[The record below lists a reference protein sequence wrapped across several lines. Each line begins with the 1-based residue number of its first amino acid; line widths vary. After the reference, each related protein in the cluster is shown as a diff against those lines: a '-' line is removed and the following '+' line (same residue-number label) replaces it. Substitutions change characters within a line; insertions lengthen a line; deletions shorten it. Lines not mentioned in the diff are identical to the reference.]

1 MSSSSLPSLFVL
13 GDSISMQY
21 GPYLERYVSSRLSYR
36 RKSNTDGS
44 AANGG
49 DSRAVRGYLEA
60 WVLSTVA
67 ADSASGEESSTEN
80 AGSMTASRESTTTGS
95 GEAATGHT
103 GPDLQGVAIPTEP
116 VDYLLINCGLHDIKT
131 DPESGRRQVHSER
144 YRANLLA
151 IVDAG
156 QRIAGTVFW
165 VRTTPVDE
173 MIHNSRSHAFHRF
186 TEDAATYNAIADQV
200 MASRHVACVDLASFT
215 MSLGMAEDVFCDH
228 VHFTDTVRAA
238 QAAYIAGFLQ
248 CAGDQRRG

>member
-1 MSSSSLPSLFVL
+1 MSSGFLPSLFVL

-36 RKSNTDGS
+36 RKTNTDGS

-60 WVLSTVA
+60 WVLATVA
-67 ADSASGEESSTEN
+67 ADGASGE
-80 AGSMTASRESTTTGS
+80 G
-95 GEAATGHT
+95 ATGHT
-103 GPDLQGVAIPTEP
+103 GPDLEGVAIPTEP
-116 VDYLLINCGLHDIKT
+116 VDYLLINCGLQDIKT

-144 YRANLLA
+144 YRANLGA

-200 MASRHVACVDLASFT
+200 MASRQVACVDLASFT
-215 MSLGMAEDVFCDH
+215 MSLGTAADVYCDH

-248 CAGDQRRG
+248 CAGDQRRR